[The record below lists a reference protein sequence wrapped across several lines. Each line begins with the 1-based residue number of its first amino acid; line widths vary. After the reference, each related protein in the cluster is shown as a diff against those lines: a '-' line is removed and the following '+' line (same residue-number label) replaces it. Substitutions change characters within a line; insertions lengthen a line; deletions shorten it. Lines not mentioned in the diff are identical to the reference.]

1 MGQGA
6 LAIETRADDTVMHE
20 LLAFLNNTDSF
31 YATTGERAFLRTVEG
46 GCQVPVGVYG
56 TVENDLLELEAVIAT
71 VDGKTIIRDKIKG
84 ETKTAEFLGE
94 ELARKMLAA
103 GGLKIMTDLGCM

>member
-1 MGQGA
+1 MWFRIGDAGVRGVLA
-6 LAIETRADDTVMHE
+6 LLEKA
-20 LLAFLNNTDSF
+20 DSF